1 VSMPMGL
8 YSACLRTNSP
18 LFRGD
23 HGPSDEIL
31 LISRLL
37 AASSDRTLF
46 YIETIWSTE
55 RTKVMASSGSTNA
68 TSSITMFINLINLR
82 SPLLFRFLH
91 TSLTTTTIKDF

>member
-37 AASSDRTLF
+37 AASSDRTLS

-55 RTKVMASSGSTNA
+55 QPKVMAPSGSTNA
-68 TSSITMFINLINLR
+68 TSSITMFINV
-82 SPLLFRFLH
+82 H
-91 TSLTTTTIKDF
+91 